1 MSSLVSVQ
9 VRRTLIAHIQLPKLT
24 NVFKQVKH
32 NGMSD
37 DTTKQ
42 RDELILP
49 LNVDVEIV
57 KKIS

>member
-1 MSSLVSVQ
+1 
-9 VRRTLIAHIQLPKLT
+9 
-24 NVFKQVKH
+24 
-32 NGMSD
+32 MSD

-57 KKIS
+57 KNRLKALRI